1 MAMHSPKVRLPERMN
16 AAAVFVDGHVE
27 AGRGGRTAVL
37 CSEDRW
43 NYVQV
48 KELMDRVA
56 AGLRSLGVRRE
67 ERVLLLLPDGPHFA
81 ACFFGT
87 MKLGA
92 VAVPLSTLLTPDDY
106 LALLEDSGGAVLVTT
121 SDLYKKI
128 EPIRRAARHLRNVI
142 ATDASPAGC
151 IDFDEWTRSA
161 DAVIDPED
169 TSKDDAAFW
178 LYSSGTTGRPKAA
191 VHLHHDMV
199 VAADLYALPT
209 LRLGPDDVCF
219 SVAKLF
225 FAYGLG
231 NGLYFPFRVGA
242 AAVHLP
248 GRPTPEAV
256 FAAIDRHRPTVFYSV
271 PTSYAALLAHA
282 EERGIAS
289 LGRVRIAVSAGE
301 QLPAAIFRR
310 WSERFGVEVLDG
322 IGSTEILHIFI
333 SNRIGRARAGSTG
346 EIVPGYEARIVG
358 ADGREL
364 PPGEIGDLLIK
375 GDSICSE
382 YWNRHEETK
391 RTILGEWIRTGDKF
405 HVDRDGY
412 FYFHGRGDDMLKV
425 SGYWVSPAEVEAAL
439 IEHPAVL
446 ECGVVGRSD
455 ADELTKP
462 FAYVVPREGREPSSG
477 LADELKTFL
486 RGRLAPYKIPK
497 WIEFVAALPKTPT
510 GKVQRYRLRAQAARQ
525 IG

>member
-1 MAMHSPKVRLPERMN
+1 MQAPEVRLPDRMN
-16 AAAVFVDGHVE
+16 AASVFVDGHID
-27 AGRGGRTAVL
+27 AGRGGRTAIL
-37 CSEDRW
+37 CGEERWTYSE
-43 NYVQV
+43 V

-56 AGLRSLGVRRE
+56 GGLRGLGVRRE
-67 ERVLLLLPDGPHFA
+67 ERVLLLLPDGPLFA
-81 ACFFGT
+81 ACFFGA
-87 MKLGA
+87 MKIGA
-92 VAVPLSTLLTPDDY
+92 VAVPLSTLLTADDY
-106 LALLEDSGGAVLVTT
+106 LALLEDSRGAVLVTT
-121 SDLYKKI
+121 ADLYKKI
-128 EPIRRAARHLRNVI
+128 EPNRAGARHLRHAIVEGG
-142 ATDASPAGC
+142 APAGC
-151 IDFDEWTRSA
+151 LDFDEWTRAAKAS
-161 DAVIDPED
+161 IEPED

-248 GRPTPEAV
+248 GRPAPEAV
-256 FAAIDRHRPTVFYSV
+256 FAAIERHRPTVFYSV

-289 LGRVRIAVSAGE
+289 LGRVRVAVSAGE

-346 EIVPGYEARIVG
+346 EIVPGYEARIAG
-358 ADGREL
+358 ADGRDL

-405 HVDRDGY
+405 HVDREGY
-412 FYFHGRGDDMLKV
+412 FWFHGRGDDMLKV

-446 ECGVVGRSD
+446 ECGVVGHAD

-462 FAYVVPREGREPSSG
+462 FAYVVLREGQAPSSD
-477 LADELKTFL
+477 LAEELKAFL
-486 RGRLAPYKIPK
+486 RSRLAPYKCPK
-497 WIEFVAALPKTPT
+497 WIEFAAALPKTPT
-510 GKVQRYRLRAQAARQ
+510 GKVQRYRLRTQAAER
-525 IG
+525 GG